1 MMLRGGR
8 QCLLLDTTLC
18 VWGRETFAFGVA
30 PANGTIVRHNGGLK
44 QLHAMFKSLTA
55 QIIDGLGLEIL
66 CVGGST
72 CLIPAVVYP

>member
-1 MMLRGGR
+1 MMLRGVGSA
-8 QCLLLDTTLC
+8 CCWTPHC

-66 CVGGST
+66 SVGGST

>member
-1 MMLRGGR
+1 MAGAAVGHHIMSGKE
-8 QCLLLDTTLC
+8 
-18 VWGRETFAFGVA
+18 ETFAFGVA

-44 QLHAMFKSLTA
+44 QMHAMFRSLTA

>member
-1 MMLRGGR
+1 MPAVGHHIVCGEE
-8 QCLLLDTTLC
+8 
-18 VWGRETFAFGVA
+18 ETFAFGVA

-44 QLHAMFKSLTA
+44 QMHATFRSLTA

-66 CVGGST
+66 CEGGST